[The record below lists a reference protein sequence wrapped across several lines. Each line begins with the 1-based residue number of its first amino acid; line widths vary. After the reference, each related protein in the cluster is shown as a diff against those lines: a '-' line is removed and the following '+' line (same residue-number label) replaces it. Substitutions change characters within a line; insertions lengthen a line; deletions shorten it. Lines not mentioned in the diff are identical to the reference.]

1 MSILFN
7 NNYTV
12 KYVGGGGAAKLDFF
26 DYFYEEDIRVV
37 DYGDGRTLVIVFPEM
52 ESLEEEG
59 TIVYDGL
66 TTDKMGI
73 LTVTVDNYN
82 YVSYCEEN
90 DYIYFVDVNQPRS
103 PGTYPIDI
111 TYSGDKVFNSFTI
124 NNIAEI
130 YSCKTIPAMSCPD
143 VTSYIDESA
152 IINVYL
158 PSDATGTV
166 TIEIDGGSHSVN
178 VVNGVATYTASN
190 LSTGSKTVLID
201 YEGDS
206 NYSSNHITSTLNI
219 IKYEVHLT
227 LRTL

>member
-1 MSILFN
+1 
-7 NNYTV
+7 
-12 KYVGGGGAAKLDFF
+12 
-26 DYFYEEDIRVV
+26 
-37 DYGDGRTLVIVFPEM
+37 
-52 ESLEEEG
+52 
-59 TIVYDGL
+59 
-66 TTDKMGI
+66 
-73 LTVTVDNYN
+73 
-82 YVSYCEEN
+82 
-90 DYIYFVDVNQPRS
+90 
-103 PGTYPIDI
+103 
-111 TYSGDKVFNSFTI
+111 
-124 NNIAEI
+124 
-130 YSCKTIPAMSCPD
+130 MSCPD